1 MTTEEKQQNPGTE
14 KPETSESTEAE
25 KKSEKKESAKIEL
38 NDLKA
43 EAKPKSKHIKALE
56 DEIAEQKNR
65 YLRLAAEYDNYRKRT
80 AKERDNI
87 FSDAYISAIN
97 SLLPIYD
104 NVERAAAQPCTDV
117 EYKKGIDLILKQI
130 KDIFN
135 KLEIEEV
142 PGVGEKFEP
151 QYHNAVMHIE
161 DDSLDENVIVE
172 VMQKGFMLKGR
183 IIRHAM
189 VKTAN

>member
-1 MTTEEKQQNPGTE
+1 MTTEEKQQN
-14 KPETSESTEAE
+14 AE
-25 KKSEKKESAKIEL
+25 NQEMTADKNEPKNKSEKKESSKIEL
-38 NDLKA
+38 NDLKE
-43 EAKPKSKHIKALE
+43 EAKPKSKHVKQLE
-56 DEIAEQKNR
+56 DELTEMKNK

-104 NVERAAAQPCTDV
+104 NVERAAAQPCTDA

-151 QYHNAVMHIE
+151 EYHNAVMHVE